1 MRKVATA
8 CILQAFW
15 LHYSS
20 NGGFAVPVNLSI
32 RNVPDEVA
40 ERLRA
45 RAKANHRSLQ
55 GELMEVV
62 KEASVSPPRKLSVAE
77 VATEI
82 GKLGLPRS
90 RRNESTKMIRD
101 DRDNR

>member
-1 MRKVATA
+1 MP
-8 CILQAFW
+8 I
-15 LHYSS
+15 
-20 NGGFAVPVNLSI
+20 NLSI

-62 KEASVSPPRKLSVAE
+62 KEASISPSRKLSVAE
-77 VATEI
+77 VAAEI
-82 GKLGLPRS
+82 GKLGLPRPP
-90 RRNESTKMIRD
+90 RNESTKMIRH
-101 DRDNR
+101 DRDR